1 MSEIKDLIPYFF
13 QGTNSIIATIALI
26 VIGLYAWWIFAKKP
40 EQKKA
45 KKLVWFSFIVA
56 LVSGCV
62 MFVHSRLE
70 KTAHTF
76 PKGQT
81 GVLILRI
88 AGDDVNNSLQR
99 DIVESL
105 RSELKRVSSQ
115 NSIVVL
121 ASDQQLGDTKVDGS
135 AAHQTARSFGKQ
147 FNAQLVVWGDR
158 VGDKKFWPHVTIV
171 NQEIRSVILGDRELG
186 VQEIDHLQLPLE
198 LVAEPVCLAHSI
210 AGFSA
215 YQSGRF
221 DEALTNFEIASKLT
235 NINSA
240 EIAPVLFYAAT
251 CRLYLC
257 ETRSDP
263 RELLITAI
271 DELQFAA
278 NAYGKTN
285 APDDWAMTEINLGSA
300 KFALS
305 RLIQG
310 AEAPRLLGEAV
321 RAFRAALEVRTRGR
335 FPWGWAL
342 AQNNLG
348 AGLDDQAKQSQGA
361 EAMRLFGEANTAFRA
376 ALEVY
381 SREQFPNDW
390 ARTQGNL
397 GAALGNQ
404 AKQSQGAEAAPLLV
418 EAVTAFRAALEVQ
431 TRDQL
436 PQDWAKTQ
444 HGLGAALVELAK
456 QRQGPEAVRLFEEA
470 VTAHRAALEVYTR
483 EKFPPDWA
491 RIQSNLGTTLSCLA
505 EQSQGAEA
513 APLLVEAV
521 TAYRAALEVQ
531 TRDQLPQD
539 WAKTQH
545 GLGVALFDLARQ
557 SQGAKAARF
566 LEEAITAYRAA
577 LEIYTFEGFPSM
589 NRGVSNNLALAEQ
602 ALQKLHQ

>member
-361 EAMRLFGEANTAFRA
+361 EAARLLGEAVKALRT
-376 ALEVY
+376 ALEV
-381 SREQFPNDW
+381 RTRDEFPQDW
-390 ARTQGNL
+390 AMTQNNL

-404 AKQSQGAEAAPLLV
+404 AKQSQGAEAMRLFG
-418 EAVTAFRAALEVQ
+418 EANTAFQIGRAHV
-431 TRDQL
+431 
-436 PQDWAKTQ
+436 
-444 HGLGAALVELAK
+444 
-456 QRQGPEAVRLFEEA
+456 
-470 VTAHRAALEVYTR
+470 
-483 EKFPPDWA
+483 
-491 RIQSNLGTTLSCLA
+491 
-505 EQSQGAEA
+505 
-513 APLLVEAV
+513 
-521 TAYRAALEVQ
+521 
-531 TRDQLPQD
+531 
-539 WAKTQH
+539 
-545 GLGVALFDLARQ
+545 
-557 SQGAKAARF
+557 
-566 LEEAITAYRAA
+566 
-577 LEIYTFEGFPSM
+577 
-589 NRGVSNNLALAEQ
+589 
-602 ALQKLHQ
+602 